1 MSGLLQELPDERLAR
16 VALIGPMGIGKTT
29 ALRSLCGDLLAGTDV
44 PNLDQASHGKALTTV
59 GTEFG
64 EIDLGDGERLQLV
77 GSPGQERFHFVRQWV
92 LQACAGV
99 LLMVDIHDPAAVD
112 YTAQRLRE
120 IAQLETDPVVIVL
133 SCRACPDA
141 QIESFCTAIADAGHG
156 LVPVVSADPRERG
169 QLLDALSVLVSL
181 LSLQKQL

>member
-1 MSGLLQELPDERLAR
+1 MSGLLQGVPDERLAR
-16 VALIGPMGIGKTT
+16 IGLVGPMGIGKTT

-44 PNLDQASHGKALTTV
+44 PNLDRASHGKAFTTV

-92 LQACAGV
+92 LQTCAGV
-99 LLMVDIHDPAAVD
+99 LLMVDIHDPAAVQ
-112 YTAQRLRE
+112 YTARQLRE
-120 IAQLETDPVVIVL
+120 IAQLEADPVVIVL
-133 SCRACPDA
+133 SCRACRDPLA
-141 QIESFCTAIADAGHG
+141 ESFCTALAEAGHG
-156 LVPVVSADPRERG
+156 AVPVVQADPRERG

-181 LSLQKQL
+181 LSLQRQI